1 MFDWNDV
8 RFFLAVA
15 RSGSTLTAARDLK
28 ISQPTVARRVAAL
41 EEALGVTL
49 FERRQAGYRLTEEGE
64 ALVADAATMETSAL
78 VLLDGA
84 RARARKLSGSVRLTC
99 NEVTATYHL
108 APLLAEFQRT
118 YPDIRVD
125 LMVSEAKLDLAR
137 GEADVA
143 IRATDRPEGPGLVAR
158 KLLDAP
164 WGVYA
169 TKGYVEAHGRPT
181 SFEDVAN
188 GHRIIGG
195 EGPLR
200 TIEALQWFE
209 SFVPAE
215 AVAARANSFPA
226 MIANLRAGTA
236 LGVAPSGIF
245 DRDPT
250 MVACLTL
257 PERFWG
263 NVWLV
268 THERVRRLP
277 RVRALMDFIAAYIAG
292 RRALL
297 APGLPEA
304 RPDAY
309 MAADDQLAE
318 A

>member
-15 RSGSTLTAARDLK
+15 RSGSTLTASRELK

-64 ALVADAATMETSAL
+64 ALVAEAAAMEAAAL
-78 VLLDGA
+78 ALSDGA

-108 APLLAEFQRT
+108 APLLAEFRRS

-125 LMVSEAKLDLAR
+125 LVVSEGKLDLAR

-169 TKGYVEAHGRPT
+169 TRGYVEAHGCPT
-181 SFEDVAN
+181 CFEDVAH
-188 GHRIIGG
+188 GHRIVGG
-195 EGPLR
+195 DGPLQA
-200 TIEALQWFE
+200 IEAFQWLE
-209 SFVPAE
+209 SFVPPE

-263 NVWLV
+263 AVWLV

-277 RVRALMDFIAAYIAG
+277 RVRALIDFIAAYITA

-304 RPDAY
+304 PADAY
-309 MAADDQLAE
+309 RAIEQPAE